1 MADKEPKKKPA
12 LPFEKAVEV
21 LFERHGYV
29 DYAIVARSVDGEKRG
44 FWLAG
49 DGQNPLGDEDR
60 SLLLHGDME
69 VLQGTIIDRA
79 KARLKS
85 GKPPSV
91 IP

>member
-1 MADKEPKKKPA
+1 MAEKEPKKKPN
-12 LPFEKAVEV
+12 LPFEKAVEM

-29 DYAIVARSVDGEKRG
+29 DYAVVARSVDGEKRG

-69 VLQGTIIDRA
+69 VLQSTIIDRA
-79 KARLKS
+79 KQRLKGPKS
-85 GKPPSV
+85 A
-91 IP
+91 